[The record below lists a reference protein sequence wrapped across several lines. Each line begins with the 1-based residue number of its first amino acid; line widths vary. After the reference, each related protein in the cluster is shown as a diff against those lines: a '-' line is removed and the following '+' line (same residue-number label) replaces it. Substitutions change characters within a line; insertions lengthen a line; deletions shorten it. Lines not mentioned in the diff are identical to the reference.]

1 MDNRYENK
9 FFLFIGS
16 RQIIFSALNK
26 KNEIFFKKKITI
38 NDSKTNEN
46 FKILQNFLNENIIN
60 IEKKLDCYVKEINLI
75 IDDNNFI
82 EIDMSSTRN
91 FKNSFKK
98 IKNLSNSLVDLK
110 NNIKQYIFGYEI
122 VHLIINRFIIGKK
135 SYSSVPNDIKDENVF
150 LEIRFICLKLD
161 AYKKYQEIFAKY
173 QINIKNI
180 LNYEYV
186 NSFKNSDQD
195 NLFNISEKLI
205 NGSNQNEILFINKT
219 AKNKGFF
226 EKFFDFLVNLYF
238 TVIFV
243 VFKFTV
249 ND

>member
-1 MDNRYENK
+1 MDNKYY
-9 FFLFIGS
+9 LFCGLK
-16 RQIIFSALNK
+16 QIIFTVLNK
-26 KNEIFFKKKITI
+26 KNEILFNKEIIF
-38 NDSKTNEN
+38 NHQELNEN
-46 FKILQNFLNENIIN
+46 FKKLQNFLDHNIIE
-60 IEKKLDCYVKEINLI
+60 IEKKLKSYVKEINLI
-75 IDDNNFI
+75 VDDVNFI
-82 EIDMSSTRN
+82 SIDMSSTHN
-91 FKNSFKK
+91 FKNTLNELN
-98 IKNLSNSLVDLK
+98 NLTTSLVDLK
-110 NNIKQYIFGYEI
+110 NNIKQHIFNYEI
-122 VHLIINRFIIGKK
+122 IHLIINRFIIGKE

-226 EKFFDFLVNLYF
+226 EKFFDFF
-238 TVIFV
+238 G
-243 VFKFTV
+243 
-249 ND
+249 

>member
-1 MDNRYENK
+1 MDNKYY
-9 FFLFIGS
+9 LFCGLK
-16 RQIIFSALNK
+16 QIIFTVLNK
-26 KNEIFFKKKITI
+26 KNEILFNKEIIF
-38 NDSKTNEN
+38 NHQELNEN
-46 FKILQNFLNENIIN
+46 FKKLQNFLDHNIIE
-60 IEKKLDCYVKEINLI
+60 IEKKLKSYVKEINLI
-75 IDDNNFI
+75 VDDVNFI
-82 EIDMSSTRN
+82 SIDMSSTHN
-91 FKNSFKK
+91 FKNTLNELN
-98 IKNLSNSLVDLK
+98 NLTTSLVDLK
-110 NNIKQYIFGYEI
+110 NNIKQHIFNYEI
-122 VHLIINRFIIGKK
+122 IHLIINRFIIGKE

-161 AYKKYQEIFAKY
+161 TYKKYQEIFAKY

-226 EKFFDFLVNLYF
+226 EKFFDFF
-238 TVIFV
+238 G
-243 VFKFTV
+243 
-249 ND
+249 

>member
-1 MDNRYENK
+1 MDNKYY
-9 FFLFIGS
+9 LFCGLK
-16 RQIIFSALNK
+16 QIIFTVLNK
-26 KNEIFFKKKITI
+26 KNEILFNKEIIFNHQELNK
-38 NDSKTNEN
+38 N
-46 FKILQNFLNENIIN
+46 FEKLQNFLDHNIIE
-60 IEKKLDCYVKEINLI
+60 IEKKLKSYVKEINLI
-75 IDDNNFI
+75 VDDVNFI
-82 EIDMSSTRN
+82 SIDMSSTHN
-91 FKNSFKK
+91 FKNTLNELN
-98 IKNLSNSLVDLK
+98 NLTTSLVDLK
-110 NNIKQYIFGYEI
+110 NNIKQHIFNYEI
-122 VHLIINRFIIGKK
+122 IHLIINRFIIGKE

-161 AYKKYQEIFAKY
+161 TYKKYQEIFAKY

-226 EKFFDFLVNLYF
+226 EKFFDFF
-238 TVIFV
+238 G
-243 VFKFTV
+243 
-249 ND
+249 

>member
-1 MDNRYENK
+1 MDNKYY
-9 FFLFIGS
+9 LFCGLK
-16 RQIIFSALNK
+16 QIIFTVLNK
-26 KNEIFFKKKITI
+26 KNEILFNKEIIF
-38 NDSKTNEN
+38 NHQELNEN
-46 FKILQNFLNENIIN
+46 FEKLQNFLDHNIIE
-60 IEKKLDCYVKEINLI
+60 IEKKLKSYVKELNLI
-75 IDDNNFI
+75 VDDVNFI
-82 EIDMSSTRN
+82 SIDMSSTHN
-91 FKNSFKK
+91 FKNTLNELN
-98 IKNLSNSLVDLK
+98 NLTTSLVDLK
-110 NNIKQYIFGYEI
+110 NNIKQHIFNYEI
-122 VHLIINRFIIGKK
+122 IHLIINRFIIGKE

-161 AYKKYQEIFAKY
+161 TYKKYQEIFAKY

-226 EKFFDFLVNLYF
+226 EKFFDFF
-238 TVIFV
+238 G
-243 VFKFTV
+243 
-249 ND
+249 

>member
-1 MDNRYENK
+1 MDNKYY
-9 FFLFIGS
+9 LFCGLK
-16 RQIIFSALNK
+16 QIILTVLNK
-26 KNEIFFKKKITI
+26 KNEILFNKEIIFNHQELNK
-38 NDSKTNEN
+38 N
-46 FKILQNFLNENIIN
+46 FEKLQNFLDHNIIE
-60 IEKKLDCYVKEINLI
+60 IEKKLKSYVKEINLI
-75 IDDNNFI
+75 VDDVNFI
-82 EIDMSSTRN
+82 SIDMSSTHN
-91 FKNSFKK
+91 FKNTLNELN
-98 IKNLSNSLVDLK
+98 NLTTSLVDLK
-110 NNIKQYIFGYEI
+110 NNIKQHIFNYEI
-122 VHLIINRFIIGKK
+122 IHLIINRFIIGKE

-161 AYKKYQEIFAKY
+161 TYKKYQEIFAKY

-226 EKFFDFLVNLYF
+226 EKFFDFF
-238 TVIFV
+238 G
-243 VFKFTV
+243 
-249 ND
+249 

>member
-1 MDNRYENK
+1 MDNKYY
-9 FFLFIGS
+9 LFCGLK
-16 RQIIFSALNK
+16 QIIFTVLNK
-26 KNEIFFKKKITI
+26 KNEILFNKEIIF
-38 NDSKTNEN
+38 NHQELNEN
-46 FKILQNFLNENIIN
+46 FEKLQNFLDHNIIE
-60 IEKKLDCYVKEINLI
+60 IEKKLKSYVKEINLI
-75 IDDNNFI
+75 VDDVNFI
-82 EIDMSSTRN
+82 SIDMSSTHN
-91 FKNSFKK
+91 FKNTLNELN
-98 IKNLSNSLVDLK
+98 NLTTSLVDLK
-110 NNIKQYIFGYEI
+110 NNIKQHIFNYEI
-122 VHLIINRFIIGKK
+122 IHLIINRFIIGKE

-161 AYKKYQEIFAKY
+161 TYKKYQEIFAKY

-226 EKFFDFLVNLYF
+226 EKFFDFF
-238 TVIFV
+238 G
-243 VFKFTV
+243 
-249 ND
+249 

>member
-1 MDNRYENK
+1 MDNKYY
-9 FFLFIGS
+9 LFCGLK
-16 RQIIFSALNK
+16 QIIFTVLNK
-26 KNEIFFKKKITI
+26 KNEILFNKEIIF
-38 NDSKTNEN
+38 NHQELNEN
-46 FKILQNFLNENIIN
+46 FEKLQNFLDHNIIE
-60 IEKKLDCYVKEINLI
+60 IEKKLKSYVKEINLI
-75 IDDNNFI
+75 VDDVNFI
-82 EIDMSSTRN
+82 SIDMSSTRN
-91 FKNSFKK
+91 FKNTLNELN
-98 IKNLSNSLVDLK
+98 NLTTSLVDLK
-110 NNIKQYIFGYEI
+110 NNIKQHIFNYEI
-122 VHLIINRFIIGKK
+122 IHLIINRFIIGKE

-161 AYKKYQEIFAKY
+161 TYKKYQEIFAKY

-226 EKFFDFLVNLYF
+226 EKFFDFF
-238 TVIFV
+238 G
-243 VFKFTV
+243 
-249 ND
+249 

>member
-1 MDNRYENK
+1 MDNKYY
-9 FFLFIGS
+9 LFCGLK
-16 RQIIFSALNK
+16 QIIFTVLNK
-26 KNEIFFKKKITI
+26 KNEILFNKEIIFNHQELNK
-38 NDSKTNEN
+38 N
-46 FKILQNFLNENIIN
+46 FEKLQNFLDHNIIE
-60 IEKKLDCYVKEINLI
+60 IEKKLKSYVKEINLI
-75 IDDNNFI
+75 VDDVNFI
-82 EIDMSSTRN
+82 SIDMSSTHN
-91 FKNSFKK
+91 FKNTLNELN
-98 IKNLSNSLVDLK
+98 NLTTSLVDLK
-110 NNIKQYIFGYEI
+110 NNIKQHIFNYEI
-122 VHLIINRFIIGKK
+122 IHLIINRFIIGKK

-161 AYKKYQEIFAKY
+161 TYKKYQEIFAKY

-226 EKFFDFLVNLYF
+226 EKFFDFF
-238 TVIFV
+238 G
-243 VFKFTV
+243 
-249 ND
+249 

>member
-1 MDNRYENK
+1 MDNKYY
-9 FFLFIGS
+9 LFCGLK
-16 RQIIFSALNK
+16 QIIFTVLNK
-26 KNEIFFKKKITI
+26 KNEILFNKEIIFNHQELNK
-38 NDSKTNEN
+38 N
-46 FKILQNFLNENIIN
+46 FEKLQNFLDHNIIE
-60 IEKKLDCYVKEINLI
+60 IEKKLKSYVKEINLI
-75 IDDNNFI
+75 VDDVNFI
-82 EIDMSSTRN
+82 SIDMSSTHN
-91 FKNSFKK
+91 FKNTLNELN
-98 IKNLSNSLVDLK
+98 NLTTSLVDLK
-110 NNIKQYIFGYEI
+110 NSIKQHIFNYEI
-122 VHLIINRFIIGKK
+122 IHLIINRFIIGKE

-161 AYKKYQEIFAKY
+161 TYKKYQEIFAKY

-226 EKFFDFLVNLYF
+226 EKFFDFF
-238 TVIFV
+238 G
-243 VFKFTV
+243 
-249 ND
+249 

>member
-1 MDNRYENK
+1 MDNKYY
-9 FFLFIGS
+9 LFCGLK
-16 RQIIFSALNK
+16 QIIFTVLNK
-26 KNEIFFKKKITI
+26 KNEILFNKEIIF
-38 NDSKTNEN
+38 NHQELNEN
-46 FKILQNFLNENIIN
+46 FEKLQNFLDHNIIE
-60 IEKKLDCYVKEINLI
+60 IEKKLKSYVKEINLI
-75 IDDNNFI
+75 VDDVNFI
-82 EIDMSSTRN
+82 SIDMSSTHN
-91 FKNSFKK
+91 FKNTLNELN
-98 IKNLSNSLVDLK
+98 NLTTSLVDLK
-110 NNIKQYIFGYEI
+110 NNIKQHIFNYEI
-122 VHLIINRFIIGKK
+122 IHLIINRFIIGKK

-161 AYKKYQEIFAKY
+161 TYKKYQEIFAKY

-226 EKFFDFLVNLYF
+226 EKFFDFF
-238 TVIFV
+238 G
-243 VFKFTV
+243 
-249 ND
+249 